1 LTTARMTPGEILFDS
16 DEELEELDDDE
27 LTSVGS

>member
-1 LTTARMTPGEILFDS
+1 MTPGEILFDS